1 MPRAVAALMTSL
13 ARRRRPMPR
22 DNERDYEVGY
32 GKPPRD
38 TRFKRGQSG
47 NPRGRPSGAKNL
59 STLLN
64 EALNELVVVTENGGR
79 KRISK
84 RQAAFRQLVN
94 DAAKGKLASP
104 QAPGRHAARHRT
116 PERTANRGELVQ
128 PRGRKGHRAVKSAA
142 ARQEVSSDDRRSH
155 TCRVQ
160 DHVAAGVQHLCRA
173 LLLRSQPADLA
184 RDELARRDHP
194 QS

>member
-1 MPRAVAALMTSL
+1 
-13 ARRRRPMPR
+13 MPR

-47 NPRGRPSGAKNL
+47 NPRGRPPGAKNL

-84 RQAAFRQLVN
+84 RRAAFKQLVN
-94 DAAKGKLASP
+94 DAAKG
-104 QAPGRHAARHRT
+104 
-116 PERTANRGELVQ
+116 EW
-128 PRGRKGHRAVKSAA
+128 
-142 ARQEVSSDDRRSH
+142 
-155 TCRVQ
+155 
-160 DHVAAGVQHLCRA
+160 RA
-173 LLLRSQPADLA
+173 LKLLVDILQDIERRTEPQTEESSFSLADEKVIAQLKA
-184 RDELARRDHP
+184 RLHGKE
-194 QS
+194 

>member
-1 MPRAVAALMTSL
+1 
-13 ARRRRPMPR
+13 MPR

-47 NPRGRPSGAKNL
+47 NPRGRPPGAKNL

-84 RQAAFRQLVN
+84 RRAAFKQLVN
-94 DAAKGKLASP
+94 DAAKGEWRALKL
-104 QAPGRHAARHRT
+104 
-116 PERTANRGELVQ
+116 LVDILQ
-128 PRGRKGHRAVKSAA
+128 DI
-142 ARQEVSSDDRRSH
+142 ERRSEPQ
-155 TCRVQ
+155 TEESSFS
-160 DHVAAGVQHLCRA
+160 L
-173 LLLRSQPADLA
+173 ADEKVIAQLKA
-184 RDELARRDHP
+184 RLHRKE
-194 QS
+194 